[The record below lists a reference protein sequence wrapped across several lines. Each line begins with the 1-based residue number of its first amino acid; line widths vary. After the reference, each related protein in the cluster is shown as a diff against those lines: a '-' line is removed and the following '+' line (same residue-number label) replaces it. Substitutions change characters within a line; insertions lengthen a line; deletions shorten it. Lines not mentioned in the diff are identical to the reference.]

1 MRESNS
7 LSQTL
12 NSKSIKIAVKCLTYL
27 VYLDLFALFDFQ
39 KYIEQ
44 KKKVKQ

>member
-1 MRESNS
+1 MRGSNS
-7 LSQTL
+7 LSQAL
-12 NSKSIKIAVKCLTYL
+12 NSNSIKIAVNCLTYL
-27 VYLDLFALFDFQ
+27 VYLDLFALFIFQ